1 MILILKLLSCKI
13 ILYILI
19 TLLLAFLETFVFY
32 AFNDL
37 NDCKNN
43 IFNGHQHVLLTLK
56 ILL

>member
-1 MILILKLLSCKI
+1 M
-13 ILYILI
+13 
-19 TLLLAFLETFVFY
+19 LLLAFLETFVLY